1 MSSIS
6 IVAKQFALQTRLF
19 NNVLEDIEEA
29 KSNTRL
35 SDQVNHLRWIAGHLT
50 NTRYNAAPM
59 LGLQQSY
66 PYKHLF
72 SDASLPPPST
82 KAIDETIDYPSLKE
96 TLEYWNSFSGPF
108 VNAVAGITDEQTAG
122 ELPFGTPIGDKTLI
136 GYFGFLTSHESCH
149 IGQMSIIRK
158 YLGLGAMSYK

>member
-6 IVAKQFALQTRLF
+6 IVAKQFALQTRLL

-29 KSNTRL
+29 QGNTRL
-35 SDQVNHLRWIAGHLT
+35 SNQVNHLRWIAGHLA
-50 NTRYNAAPM
+50 NTRFNAAPM

-72 SDASLPPPST
+72 TDASLPPPST
-82 KAIDETIDYPSLKE
+82 KPIDETTSYPALKE
-96 TLEYWNSFSGPF
+96 TLGYWNSFSGPF
-108 VNAVAGITDEQTAG
+108 VNAVANIADEQAMH
-122 ELPFGTPIGDKTLI
+122 ELPFGTPIGDKTLL
-136 GYFGFLTSHESCH
+136 GYFGFLTSHESYH

-158 YLGLGAMSYK
+158 YLGLSAMSYK